1 MGYSATEMVDLLR
14 LIGGLLVE
22 LLRSHAA
29 REAEII
35 FLRQQLLVLKDNK
48 VDVHESAD
56 DLRVV

>member
-1 MGYSATEMVDLLR
+1 MVYSATEMVDLLR
-14 LIGGLLVE
+14 LIGGLLVGSF
-22 LLRSHAA
+22 RSHAA